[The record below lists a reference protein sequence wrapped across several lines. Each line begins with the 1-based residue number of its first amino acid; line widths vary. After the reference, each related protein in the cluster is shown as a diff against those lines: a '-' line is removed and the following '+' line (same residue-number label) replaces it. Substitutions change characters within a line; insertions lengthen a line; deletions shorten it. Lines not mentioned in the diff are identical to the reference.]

1 MQTTPSV
8 ETTMNTQSTA
18 TNPESTAMTTTI
30 LTTST
35 IPSEP
40 TTTTTTSTSTTSVT
54 TTVTTA
60 VTTEVPT
67 TTISASFTC
76 PDTSEKKYPDPE
88 NPCNGKYY
96 QCSGGIATLTDCQEN
111 LIFNS
116 KAQLCTPCSLVPAC
130 AAECD
135 K

>member
-1 MQTTPSV
+1 
-8 ETTMNTQSTA
+8 
-18 TNPESTAMTTTI
+18 MTTTI

-35 IPSEP
+35 IPSQP
-40 TTTTTTSTSTTSVT
+40 TTTTTTSTSTV
-54 TTVTTA
+54 TTVTT

-96 QCSGGIATLTDCQEN
+96 QCSEGIATLTVITIE
-111 LIFNS
+111 
-116 KAQLCTPCSLVPAC
+116 T
-130 AAECD
+130 
-135 K
+135 